1 MSASSEGQRP
11 VPVAALIDWTTRVLE
26 AARVPKADAVT
37 TAQVLVR
44 SDLRGFGTHGLA
56 RLTSYMERL
65 RNAEFNA
72 RPQINVERK
81 GPVLNVHADGAL
93 GQVAAQRAVDEAT
106 AILPNEP
113 MLWVSLRETGHLGA
127 LGIFTLVAAE
137 RGYVC
142 FMGQRTPPLLGL
154 PGFHRAALG
163 HNPLAFAAPMGEGR
177 PPFVFDM
184 ACSVAARG
192 YILLA
197 AREGKPIPENWAL
210 TSDGRS
216 TTDAAEAVVGML
228 QPTGGYKGM
237 GIAMMIECLAA
248 ALSATSESNREP
260 TMVTPKGGAV
270 PRQSAFF
277 LFLNPALVDDRSAF
291 IDYMG
296 HMFDFYRESGGE
308 QARVPGE
315 RGDAL
320 EQEGRAR
327 GLVFPA
333 SIDKE
338 LRALGSAAGI
348 PFPGAGESG

>member
-1 MSASSEGQRP
+1 MSVSNDGQQP
-11 VPVAALIDWTTRVLE
+11 VPVAALIDWT
-26 AARVPKADAVT
+26 ARILQTAGVPEADAVT
-37 TAQVLVR
+37 TAQVLLR

-65 RNAEFNA
+65 RNAEFNP
-72 RPQINVERK
+72 RPQIRVERK
-81 GPVLNVHADGAL
+81 GPVLNVIADGAL
-93 GQVAAQRAVDEAT
+93 GQLAGQRVVDEAT

-127 LGIFTLVAAE
+127 LGIFTLIAAE

-142 FMGQRTPPLLGL
+142 LMGQRTPPLLGL

-163 HNPLAFAAPMGEGR
+163 HNPLAFAAPLGEGR

-210 TSDGRS
+210 TSDGRP
-216 TTDAAEAVVGML
+216 TTDASEAVTGML

-291 IDYMG
+291 LGYM
-296 HMFDFYRESGGE
+296 HQMFDFYRESGGE
-308 QARVPGE
+308 QARIPGE
-315 RGDAL
+315 RGDL
-320 EQEGRAR
+320 MEREGRAR
-327 GLVFPA
+327 GIVFSA

-338 LRALGSAAGI
+338 LRALGRQTGI
-348 PFPGAGESG
+348 PFPGAG